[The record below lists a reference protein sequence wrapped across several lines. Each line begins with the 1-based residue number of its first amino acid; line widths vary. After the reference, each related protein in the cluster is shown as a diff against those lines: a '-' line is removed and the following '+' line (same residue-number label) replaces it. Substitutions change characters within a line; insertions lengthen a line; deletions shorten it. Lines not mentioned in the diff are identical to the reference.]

1 MTESSGCRVPA
12 MDERS
17 SRRSCPHAAEEAVS
31 GRVRRASEAERRTL
45 PLPPGPDGRR
55 LRNLIAKFRD
65 YPAFA
70 HELYREYGDIVLY
83 RMTWLG
89 KCCLIFDPALMRAVL
104 DVEQREL
111 IRQQISVDLAR
122 LRHGG
127 MNTLYGEPHEA
138 RVAIVRDAFSADRMY
153 LHADHM
159 AECVRARV
167 ESWRDGQRI
176 DVLDEML
183 RLCLGFVL
191 DVLVGKDME
200 ADVGVALEL
209 RRALK
214 TEWIVEQVP
223 LLRRVRRL
231 PLPVAK
237 RGDRAF
243 ETTDDLIYRAIDR
256 SENPLYEGHDLVSH
270 IVRRRRESGGR
281 GPYASNEAIRDEL
294 ILSLNSAGPA
304 AHLFACGIEHLARR
318 PWARTRLAAEAEAV
332 LAGRPVRGADA
343 DRLPYAT
350 ATVKEILR
358 LRMIG
363 QVAWKRAADDLVVD
377 GYLIPRGSLVHPCF
391 GVIHRRPEWY
401 EAGEE
406 FRPERWLDESGPVP
420 TVLERPQGVEY
431 DSTSSGPFPY
441 HPFSYGSRECPG
453 GVFMFPLGALLL
465 AAIAQRWRLERVADG
480 ESHFIFRP
488 IGGPMRVKKPYYMM
502 PRARE
507 PGPRPPE
514 GPR

>member
-1 MTESSGCRVPA
+1 MSGHHE
-12 MDERS
+12 DSRS
-17 SRRSCPHAAEEAVS
+17 ASSCPHAGGHGDE
-31 GRVRRASEAERRTL
+31 RVRRASEVERRTL
-45 PLPPGPDGRR
+45 PLPPGPRGRR
-55 LRNLIAKFRD
+55 LRHLIAKFRD
-65 YPAFA
+65 YPGFA
-70 HELYREYGDIVLY
+70 HELFQEYGDIVLY

-127 MNTLYGEPHEA
+127 MNTLYGEPHEV
-138 RVAIVRDAFSADRMY
+138 RVALVREAFSPDRVH
-153 LHADHM
+153 LHTDRM
-159 AECVRARV
+159 AECVRERV
-167 ESWRDGQRI
+167 ESWRDGEPI

-183 RLCLGFVL
+183 RLCLGFTL
-191 DVLVGKDME
+191 DVLLGKDME
-200 ADVGVALEL
+200 ADVSVALEL

-214 TEWIVEQVP
+214 TEWLVEQVP

-231 PLPVAK
+231 PLPIAK

-243 ETTDDLIYRAIDR
+243 ETTDDLIYRAIER
-256 SENPLYEGHDLVSH
+256 SEDPAYEGHDLVSR
-270 IVRRRRESGGR
+270 IVRRRRETDGG

-294 ILSLNSAGPA
+294 VLSLNSAGPA

-318 PWARTRLAAEAEAV
+318 PSASRRLAAEADEV

-350 ATVKEILR
+350 AAVKEVLR

-377 GYLIPRGSLVHPCF
+377 GYLIPRGTLVHPCF
-391 GVIHRRPEWY
+391 AVIHRRPEYW

-420 TVLERPQGVEY
+420 RVLERPRGAEH
-431 DSTSSGPFPY
+431 DASSGPFPY

-453 GVFMFPLGALLL
+453 GVFMYPLGTLFL
-465 AAIAQRWRLERVADG
+465 AAVAQRWELERVSDK
-480 ESHFIFRP
+480 ESPFVFRP
-488 IGGPMRVKKPYYMM
+488 IGGPMRVRKPHYM
-502 PRARE
+502 RARA
-507 PGPRPPE
+507 RS
-514 GPR
+514 